1 MTILLYRSNEDLKGP
16 DYSNRYQSSKNHET
30 HLWLSLSV
38 KRVLN
43 LTNNII
49 YIYTYMYIYIIL
61 YIFIYYI
68 YYIYIINV
76 YILYIFCIYILYLY
90 YIYIYIYVCVFILFT
105 FMYRKGLMK
114 HLGPFSRWLFEFM
127 YLGSCEV
134 TFFNGTVIFAFLH
147 FLSVVYSSLSC
158 GRRSS

>member
-1 MTILLYRSNEDLKGP
+1 M
-16 DYSNRYQSSKNHET
+16 
-30 HLWLSLSV
+30 
-38 KRVLN
+38 
-43 LTNNII
+43 
-49 YIYTYMYIYIIL
+49 
-61 YIFIYYI
+61 YI
-68 YYIYIINV
+68 YYIYFA
-76 YILYIFCIYILYLY
+76 YIYYICIIYI

>member
-1 MTILLYRSNEDLKGP
+1 MTISLYRSNEDLKGP
-16 DYSNRYQSSKNHET
+16 DYSNRNQSSKNHET
-30 HLWLSLSV
+30 HLWRSLSV

-49 YIYTYMYIYIIL
+49 YICIYV
-61 YIFIYYI
+61 YI
-68 YYIYIINV
+68 YYIIYIHIL
-76 YILYIFCIYILYLY
+76 YILYIYYP
-90 YIYIYIYVCVFILFT
+90 YIYIYIYIYKYVCVFILFT
-105 FMYRKGLMK
+105 FMHRKDLMK
-114 HLGPFSRWLFEFM
+114 HLGPFSRRLFEFM

-134 TFFNGTVIFAFLH
+134 TFFNGIVIFAFLH

>member
-1 MTILLYRSNEDLKGP
+1 MTISLYRSNEDLKGP
-16 DYSNRYQSSKNHET
+16 DYSNRNQSSKNHET
-30 HLWLSLSV
+30 HLWRSLSV

-49 YIYTYMYIYIIL
+49 YIYAYMYIYITL

-68 YYIYIINV
+68 YYTYIIHVYIYIIFV
-76 YILYIFCIYILYLY
+76 L
-90 YIYIYIYVCVFILFT
+90 YIYIYIYIYKYVCVFILFT
-105 FMYRKGLMK
+105 FMHRKDLMK
-114 HLGPFSRWLFEFM
+114 HLGPFSRRLFEFM

-134 TFFNGTVIFAFLH
+134 TFFNGIVIFAFLH

>member
-1 MTILLYRSNEDLKGP
+1 MKILKDQTTQTDTRAVRIMKHTCGYPSRSRECSIWQIILY
-16 DYSNRYQSSKNHET
+16 
-30 HLWLSLSV
+30 
-38 KRVLN
+38 
-43 LTNNII
+43 I

-68 YYIYIINV
+68 YYIY
-76 YILYIFCIYILYLY
+76 YKCIYIIYILHIYIIFVLYI